1 MGQGNAC
8 PGDRGPRA
16 SMGPALQG
24 TLGTQGL
31 QTRSRMTQ
39 APGQVLP
46 LEKGVAE
53 RFCIH
58 CFSGSFPGYWV
69 ELPVL
74 HSRSEDFCHLNRM
87 DVMIML
93 LPHT

>member
-8 PGDRGPRA
+8 SGGWGPRA

-31 QTRSRMTQ
+31 QTCSRVTR

-46 LEKGVAE
+46 LEKGIAE
-53 RFCIH
+53 GFCIYS
-58 CFSGSFPGYWV
+58 FSGSFPGY
-69 ELPVL
+69 
-74 HSRSEDFCHLNRM
+74 
-87 DVMIML
+87 
-93 LPHT
+93 

>member
-8 PGDRGPRA
+8 SRGWGPRA

-31 QTRSRMTQ
+31 QTCSRVTQ

-46 LEKGVAE
+46 LEKGIAE
-53 RFCIH
+53 GFCI
-58 CFSGSFPGYWV
+58 CSFSGSFPGY
-69 ELPVL
+69 
-74 HSRSEDFCHLNRM
+74 
-87 DVMIML
+87 
-93 LPHT
+93 

>member
-8 PGDRGPRA
+8 PGGWGPRA
-16 SMGPALQG
+16 SMGPARQG

-31 QTRSRMTQ
+31 QTRSRMTR

-46 LEKGVAE
+46 LEKSVAE
-53 RFCIH
+53 GFCIH
-58 CFSGSFPGYWV
+58 SFSGSFPGYWV
-69 ELPVL
+69 EFPVL

>member
-8 PGDRGPRA
+8 PGGRGPRA

-31 QTRSRMTQ
+31 QTRSLMTQ

-53 RFCIH
+53 RFYIH